1 MPPPVVLIGLDPG
14 RYMTGHVS
22 YLVAHALAARRAGF
36 APQLFCAAS
45 EDGSEDT
52 RFGTIHRVATKPLRP
67 YLLPPVNTRPIA
79 RAVAEYLSA
88 CGSSPPYI
96 IHGFGTWAAAA
107 VDAAAK
113 LERRRVAA
121 VPVASA
127 YTVAAHEWR
136 GLLRGLDV
144 SHGFRAAVFYAA
156 WYPWV
161 RTAIT
166 GAERRGFQRASLV
179 LVNYDSVARL
189 LSEAYGTALAIRRV
203 PYVAA
208 TAFEPVPTSDAVPTP
223 SPVVALEPTASP
235 LIVSVSRHSANK
247 GLEVLLHAL
256 ASLKNAGVG
265 FRACL
270 VGPGRLLDAH
280 RRLASRLGLERQ
292 VAIPGY
298 VDDVLPYLRCADVF
312 VLPSLEEG
320 SGSVALLEALQ
331 MGAAVV
337 ASSCDGIPEDVTDG
351 QTGLLV
357 PPGDVAALRDALA
370 RVLGDAGL
378 RAELAAQ
385 GRKLFSERFSADR
398 FAAALGDVYAELGA
412 SARS

>member
-1 MPPPVVLIGLDPG
+1 MVLIGLDPG

-22 YLVAHALAARRAGF
+22 YLVAHAMAARRAGF
-36 APQLFCAAS
+36 VPQLFCAGA
-45 EDGSEDT
+45 EDGRERTS
-52 RFGTIHRVATKPLRP
+52 FGAIHRVATKPLRP

-79 RAVAEYLSA
+79 RAVAEYLGA

-96 IHGFGTWAAAA
+96 VHGFGSWAAAA
-107 VDAAAK
+107 VDATAE
-113 LERRRVAA
+113 LERRGIAA

-136 GLLRGLDV
+136 GLLRGLQV

-166 GAERRGFQRASLV
+166 AAERRGFQRASVV
-179 LVNYDSVARL
+179 LVNYESVARL
-189 LSEAYGTALAIRRV
+189 LSEAYGTALEVRRV
-203 PYVAA
+203 PYASA
-208 TAFEPVPTSDAVPTP
+208 TAFDPVLPSESVPTP
-223 SPVVALEPTASP
+223 GPVAALQPAAAP

-280 RRLASRLGLERQ
+280 RRLSSRLGLERQ

-298 VDDVLPYLRCADVF
+298 VDDVLPYLRLADVF

-351 QTGLLV
+351 RNGLLV
-357 PPGDVAALRDALA
+357 PPGDVDALRDALA

-378 RAELAAQ
+378 RAELAAR
-385 GRKLFSERFSADR
+385 GRELFSDRFSADT
-398 FAAALGDVYAELGA
+398 FVAALRNVYADVV
-412 SARS
+412 SR